1 LVQQQYSTCPLVLP
15 RHIEQT
21 WNSRNNWLS
30 FSAQPSNCNVA
41 TCWHVELS
49 TPSLLHLSFNIHSC
63 NRFSFSM
70 KVFQLKIALGYCL
83 CNPPSFLFFLGV
95 WVKLVALFIQAITTL
110 SHKLSFSAQLTKC
123 NVGPCWHALAHVGIQ
138 PSPPFIHWDTRFSCS
153 IKFLDCRLYNTS
165 FASALGRAFVIGT
178 NTMALIQTC

>member
-1 LVQQQYSTCPLVLP
+1 MALRRFHFLNLM
-15 RHIEQT
+15 
-21 WNSRNNWLS
+21 
-30 FSAQPSNCNVA
+30 
-41 TCWHVELS
+41 
-49 TPSLLHLSFNIHSC
+49 IHS
-63 NRFSFSM
+63 
-70 KVFQLKIALGYCL
+70 QTHTLKDWPGHRLVKIGLATRPSIALWQF
-83 CNPPSFLFFLGV
+83 PPSFLFFLGV

-153 IKFLDCRLYNTS
+153 IKFLDCRLYNNS